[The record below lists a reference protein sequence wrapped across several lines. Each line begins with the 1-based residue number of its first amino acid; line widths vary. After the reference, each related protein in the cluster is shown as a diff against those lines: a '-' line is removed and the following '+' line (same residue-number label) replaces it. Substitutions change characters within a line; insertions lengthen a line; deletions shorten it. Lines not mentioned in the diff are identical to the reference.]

1 MSKTEIEKE
10 NVNLSDGAAETVK
23 SKKEIR
29 AEKRAARKKEKEE
42 KKKKKLS
49 FRRNLENNLFA
60 LRQVWDTSKIY
71 FLVYYV
77 TTFINA
83 PLNFLIGT
91 FLIKLIVDSVEGH
104 GWSTEAIFTYI
115 FIVGGTAI
123 LIWMCSNYYWNT
135 ISPQY
140 SEKINHTLRRKLY
153 RKSTEVDLACYE
165 TPEFYDKY
173 VKAMDETQ
181 DRVWRVMGTLDNLI
195 WNVVSLALTS
205 FLIFT
210 IDPFLILFALVP
222 LLLGFIR
229 RRRNKLLH
237 DQNSAR
243 KPINRKFSY
252 VRRTFYLGE
261 YSKEMRM
268 GGFFSHQLEML
279 DEVRRNYN
287 EITRK
292 YGTKLAI
299 YDCILNF
306 GLDGITVLGAT
317 LYAVWRTVGPGQGS
331 MTMGDC
337 LIVLNSIGT
346 ISHTL
351 SQLVQYIAEFDEH
364 ALYIEDVRYFL
375 DYEPK
380 IKEDPNAPEAK
391 SGEIVFNDVHFKY
404 EGAEKESLRGINFR
418 IREGERIAVVGR
430 NGSGKTTLVKLLLRL
445 YDPTEGEVVLNG
457 KNAKEYRLSSWR
469 GLFGSVF
476 QDFKLFSLSVKENVV
491 LRLPKDGDSEL
502 VTEALKESGAWKKI
516 ETLERGIESTMTREF
531 DDEGVNL
538 SIGEQQK
545 VSLAR
550 IFAEKTPFVVLDEPS
565 SALDP
570 IAEHTM
576 FENMIRAT
584 EGRSVIFI
592 SHRLSSATLADRVYM
607 MEDGEIIE
615 EGTHAELME
624 RDGKYAEMF
633 RLQAKNYTSGGEENE

>member
-1 MSKTEIEKE
+1 MEKE
-10 NVNLSDGAAETVK
+10 KK
-23 SKKEIR
+23 SKKELR
-29 AEKRAARKKEKEE
+29 AERRAERQKEKEE
-42 KKKKKLS
+42 KKKKKLPLKRS
-49 FRRNLENNLFA
+49 LDNNIFA
-60 LRQVWDTSKIY
+60 LAQVWGTSKTYFIIY
-71 FLVYYV
+71 YLVTFL
-77 TTFINA
+77 NA
-83 PLNFLIGT
+83 PLNFLLYT
-91 FLIKLIVDSVEGH
+91 YLIRLIVDSVEGD
-104 GWSTEAIFTYI
+104 GWSTEAIFAYI
-115 FIVGGTAI
+115 FIVGGGAI
-123 LIWMCSNYYWNT
+123 LIWVISNYYWNT
-135 ISPQY
+135 VAPMY
-140 SEKINHTLRRKLY
+140 SEKINHTLRRKIY
-153 RKSTEVDLACYE
+153 KKSTEVDLACYE

-181 DRVWRVMGTLDNLI
+181 DRVWKVMQTLDNLI
-195 WNVVSLALTS
+195 WNIISLALTS
-205 FLIFT
+205 LLIFT
-210 IDPFLILFALVP
+210 IDPFLIVFALIP
-222 LLLGFIR
+222 LALGFIR
-229 RRRNKLLH
+229 KRRNAILH
-237 DQNSAR
+237 DQNTAR

-279 DEVRRNYN
+279 NEVRRNYN
-287 EITRK
+287 ELTMK
-292 YGTKLAI
+292 YGPRIAI
-299 YDCILNF
+299 LDCILNF
-306 GLDGITVLGAT
+306 GMEGITVLGAT
-317 LYAVWRTVGPGQGS
+317 VYAVWRTIGPGQGS

-337 LIVLNSIGT
+337 LVVLNSIGT

-351 SQLVQYIAEFDEH
+351 SQMVQYLAEFNEH

-380 IKEDPNAPEAK
+380 IRESADAPEADA
-391 SGEIVFNDVHFKY
+391 GEIVFKDVHFKY
-404 EGAEKESLRGINFR
+404 EGADKESLRGINFK
-418 IREGERIAVVGR
+418 IREGERVAIVGR

-445 YDPTEGEVVLNG
+445 YDPSEGEVVLNG
-457 KNAKEYRLSSWR
+457 KSAREYRLSSWR
-469 GLFGSVF
+469 RLFGCVF
-476 QDFKLFSLSVKENVV
+476 QDFKLFSLSVKENVT
-491 LRLPKDGDSEL
+491 LRLPRDGDGEL
-502 VTEALKESGAWKKI
+502 VTEALKESGAWQKI
-516 ETLERGIESTMTREF
+516 EGLERGIESTMTREF

-550 IFAEKTPFVVLDEPS
+550 IFAEKPSFVILDEPS

-570 IAEHTM
+570 IAEHRM

-633 RLQAKNYTSGGEENE
+633 RLQAKNYTSGGESNE

>member
-1 MSKTEIEKE
+1 MEKE
-10 NVNLSDGAAETVK
+10 TK
-23 SKKEIR
+23 SKKELR
-29 AEKRAARKKEKEE
+29 AERLAERRKEKEE
-42 KKKKKLS
+42 KKKKKLPL
-49 FRRNLENNLFA
+49 RRTVDNNLFA
-60 LRQVWDTSKIY
+60 LRQVWETSKIY
-71 FLVYYV
+71 FIVYYV

-83 PLNFLIGT
+83 PLNFLLGT
-91 FLIKLIVDSVEGH
+91 YLIKLIVDSVEGS
-104 GWSTEAIFTYI
+104 GWSTQAIFTYI

-123 LIWMCSNYYWNT
+123 AIWMASNYYWNM

-181 DRVWRVMGTLDNLI
+181 DRVWKVMNTLDNLI

-205 FLIFT
+205 LLIFT
-210 IDPFLILFALVP
+210 IDPFLILFALIP
-222 LLLGFIR
+222 LALGFIR
-229 RRRNKLLH
+229 RRRKVIEH
-237 DQNSAR
+237 EQTSAR
-243 KPINRKFSY
+243 KPINRKFAY

-268 GGFFSHQLEML
+268 GGFFNRQLEML
-279 DEVRRNYN
+279 GEVRRNYN

-292 YGTKLAI
+292 YGTLLAI
-299 YDCILNF
+299 YDVIINF
-306 GLDGITVLGAT
+306 GLEVFTVLGAT
-317 LYAVWRTVGPGQGS
+317 FYAVWRTIGPGQGS

-337 LIVLNSIGT
+337 LVVLNSIGT
-346 ISHTL
+346 ISYTL
-351 SQLVQYIAEFDEH
+351 STMVQYLAEFSEH

-380 IKEDPNAPEAK
+380 IKEDPTAPEANAGTIEFK
-391 SGEIVFNDVHFKY
+391 NVHFKY
-404 EGAEKESLRGINFR
+404 EGAEKESLRGIDFM

-445 YDPTEGEVVLNG
+445 YDPTEGEVILNG
-457 KNAKEYRLSSWR
+457 KNAKDYRLSSWR
-469 GLFGSVF
+469 SLFGSVF

-491 LRLPKDGDSEL
+491 LRLPREGDTEA
-502 VTEALKESGAWKKI
+502 VTQALKESGAWKKI
-516 ETLERGIESTMTREF
+516 EKLEKGIESTMTREF

-545 VSLAR
+545 ISLAR
-550 IFAEKTPFVVLDEPS
+550 IFAEKTPFVILDEPS

-615 EGTHAELME
+615 SGTHAELMKK
-624 RDGKYAEMF
+624 DGKYAEMF
-633 RLQAKNYTSGGEENE
+633 RLQAQNYTSGGEENE